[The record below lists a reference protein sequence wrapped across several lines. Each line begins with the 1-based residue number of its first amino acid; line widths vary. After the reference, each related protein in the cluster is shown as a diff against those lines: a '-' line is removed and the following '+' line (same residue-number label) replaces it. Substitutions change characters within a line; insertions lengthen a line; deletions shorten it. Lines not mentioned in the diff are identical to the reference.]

1 MKNRIILPSAQPE
14 AFHVFLA
21 EKRYRKKGNPLK
33 DIICSDNPD
42 DKRGTIAYII
52 PSKECLKTYDI
63 ENCDVIV
70 CRGITIN
77 ENETPNIPEDSV
89 NGDTYEWDYEYKF
102 EDVKKYKL
110 SDLIDMGFNPYD
122 ISNWSGYPQYW
133 EV

>member
-21 EKRYRKKGNPLK
+21 EKRYRKKGKRLK
-33 DIICSDNPD
+33 DINRD
-42 DKRGTIAYII
+42 TIAYII
-52 PSKECLKTYDI
+52 PSKECLKTNDI

-70 CRGITIN
+70 CRSITIN
-77 ENETPNIPEDSV
+77 ENETPNIPEKSV
-89 NGDTYEWDYEYKF
+89 NGDTYKWDYEYKF